1 MLQELGCS
9 LQNDFPPSAGHE
21 IWQSC
26 CSKVSLCPGDEGLIG
41 CGLKVA
47 IRDNPCAAAEALDVC
62 GLRGPLYF
70 PRPKKKKRQKK
81 NLIKNERK
89 KDSWKRKMS
98 WGKGGGMG
106 GSWEEIIATSENS
119 YYGSNSL
126 GAA

>member
-1 MLQELGCS
+1 MCVDSG
-9 LQNDFPPSAGHE
+9 A
-21 IWQSC
+21 
-26 CSKVSLCPGDEGLIG
+26 LCISP
-41 CGLKVA
+41 A
-47 IRDNPCAAAEALDVC
+47 Q
-62 GLRGPLYF
+62 
-70 PRPKKKKRQKK
+70 KKKGKK
-81 NLIKNERK
+81 KFLIKTERK